1 MHRVTS
7 DGTEPEDR
15 WLDEERAY
23 AVVTVPG
30 AVERPEQRGLSHAQA
45 TSVAE
50 KLRQDGHVAV
60 VIHVVGDE
68 GYEVDRY
75 PAR

>member
-1 MHRVTS
+1 MNPVTS
-7 DGTEPEDR
+7 YGSEPEDC

-30 AVERPEQRGLSHAQA
+30 AVERPERRGLSHAQA
-45 TSVAE
+45 TTVAE
-50 KLRQDGHVAV
+50 MLRQKGHVAV
-60 VIHVVGDE
+60 VIHVVGEE